1 MSAWHHNVS
10 GYASTHPTLT
20 VRCVPD
26 ISLHIFNKMDLWKSP
41 VSTKHGCKSNREFV
55 QKVDLWKGLGVYIT
69 WMCPR
74 AGHCADAGNHTAVG
88 LDQQTG
94 SADKTEQSCL
104 LAIFFKKQIRKG
116 LDGKY
121 LLGLD

>member
-1 MSAWHHNVS
+1 MEK
-10 GYASTHPTLT
+10 
-20 VRCVPD
+20 VRCLKY
-26 ISLHIFNKMDLWKSP
+26 ILLI
-41 VSTKHGCKSNREFV
+41 HGRKSNREFV
-55 QKVDLWKGLGVYIT
+55 QKVDLWKGSGVYIT

-104 LAIFFKKQIRKG
+104 LAIFLKQQIRKG
-116 LDGKY
+116 LDGNY
-121 LLGLD
+121 FVELDQQTGIADKTEQNCTPPC